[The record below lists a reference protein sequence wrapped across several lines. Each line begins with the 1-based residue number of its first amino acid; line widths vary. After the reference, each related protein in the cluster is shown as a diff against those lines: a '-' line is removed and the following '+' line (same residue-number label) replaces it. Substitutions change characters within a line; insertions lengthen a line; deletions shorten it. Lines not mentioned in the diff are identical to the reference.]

1 MLSTLASRS
10 LHIQV
15 DLLASENLA
24 QAREQFE
31 LLRPYPRVKCLSDAV
46 NPLIIDPQGRCFP
59 FAYGMDPRFELGRLR
74 AGERIHPSPD
84 VMEEI
89 TELIEAT
96 FQHVEAEP
104 GGYTDWF
111 SHLAHLSRLGT
122 EAFRRGV
129 EVPAVAGAT

>member
-46 NPLIIDPQGRCFP
+46 NPLIIDPQGRWFA
-59 FAYGMDPRFELGRLR
+59 FAYGMHPRLELGRVR
-74 AGERIHPSPD
+74 AGERIHPSRD
-84 VMEEI
+84 VM
-89 TELIEAT
+89 EAT
-96 FQHVEAEP
+96 FQLVEAEP
-104 GGYTDWF
+104 GGYTDCF
-111 SHLAHLSRLGT
+111 SHLAHLSRLRT

-129 EVPAVAGAT
+129 EVPALAGAT